1 MSFLDHLTREKIEND
16 VFPLKEILENSLYYP
31 SSEFDGGVV
40 KDCNTLGRSFKIENF
55 IYCDYS
61 VGEEKFWI
69 EQDTFYGY
77 HVLGSRNLTY
87 SDLTPNGWNQV
98 FPPGFSFQDYYLYRA
113 YWKKFINWTVYERDS
128 NKGENHGPKRFSV
141 LYLGGEG
148 VATYQALFWTNNLTP
163 KALAIIQPG
172 TNNGLNWTDFTDYQG
187 PLAWVVKENPAGQPN
202 IIYYGGHGEHN
213 IILNWPGFTQIREI
227 SPYYSFN
234 GRVGVWER
242 KN

>member
-1 MSFLDHLTREKIEND
+1 MSFLDNLTREKIEND

-31 SSEFDGGVV
+31 SSAFDGGVV

-61 VGEEKFWI
+61 VGEENFWV

-77 HVLGSRNLTY
+77 HVFGSRNLTH
-87 SDLTPNGWNQV
+87 SDLTPNGWIQV
-98 FPPGFSFQDYYLYRA
+98 FPPGFSFHDYYLCRD
-113 YWKKFINWTVYERDS
+113 YWKKFINWTVYERDPS
-128 NKGENHGPKRFSV
+128 QGENHGPKRFSV

-148 VATYQALFWTNNLTP
+148 VATYQALFWTNNFFP

-172 TNNGLNWTDFTDYQG
+172 TNNGLNWTDFTNYNG

-213 IILNWPGFTQIREI
+213 IILNWPGFAQIREI
-227 SPYYSFN
+227 SPYYNFN

-242 KN
+242 QN